1 MTVGREVRPETEPM
15 KESTMNKI
23 RMLLVGVAMIG
34 SLVGM
39 TPTTALAEPVPTDA
53 ERSACTSDAFRLC
66 VSLIPNQNAM
76 IACLKSKRSQLSPTC
91 RQLFNRI

>member
-1 MTVGREVRPETEPM
+1 
-15 KESTMNKI
+15 MNKI
-23 RMLLVGVAMIG
+23 RRILVGAAMIG

-66 VSLIPNQNAM
+66 VSSIPNQNAV

>member
-1 MTVGREVRPETEPM
+1 
-15 KESTMNKI
+15 MNKTRRI
-23 RMLLVGVAMIG
+23 LVGGAMIG

-39 TPTTALAEPVPTDA
+39 MPTTAFAEPVPTDA

-66 VSLIPNQNAM
+66 VALIPNQSAV
-76 IACLKSKRSQLSPTC
+76 IAGLKSKRSQLSPTC

>member
-1 MTVGREVRPETEPM
+1 
-15 KESTMNKI
+15 MNKI

-39 TPTTALAEPVPTDA
+39 TPTTDA

-66 VSLIPNQNAM
+66 VSLIPNQNAV